1 MVTYQFI
8 RYTPNVAKYNINQLP
23 EIFKKHHEYL
33 KTLRA
38 SYQVIS
44 ESTFGNNEGGIL
56 VVDGELTQKV
66 IENDPAIMEGLLDAD
81 VKKLWIARGA
91 FCEK

>member
-1 MVTYQFI
+1 
-8 RYTPNVAKYNINQLP
+8 
-23 EIFKKHHEYL
+23 
-33 KTLRA
+33 
-38 SYQVIS
+38 
-44 ESTFGNNEGGIL
+44 